1 MLAGAADAAGVV
13 GAALISGLYLLNQ
26 MGRLETTDWR
36 FPGGNLV
43 GSVLIF
49 LSLVETFNLP
59 SVLIELF
66 WSAISV
72 FGLVRSLGRKRQQ
85 ASEAGLCPD
94 PPKGQALWKPFPEA
108 GKP

>member
-1 MLAGAADAAGVV
+1 MLANVAGVG
-13 GAALISGLYLLNQ
+13 GALLICSLYLLNQ
-26 MGRLETTDWR
+26 MGRLSTSNWR
-36 FPGGNLV
+36 FPAGNLL
-43 GSVLIF
+43 GSVMVF
-49 LSLVETFNLP
+49 LSLLETFNLP

>member
-1 MLAGAADAAGVV
+1 MLANVAGVG
-13 GAALISGLYLLNQ
+13 GALLICSLYLLI
-26 MGRLETTDWR
+26 
-36 FPGGNLV
+36 
-43 GSVLIF
+43 GSVMIF
-49 LSLVETFNLP
+49 LSLLETFNLP

>member
-1 MLAGAADAAGVV
+1 VLAGVADAAGVV

-43 GSVLIF
+43 GLVLIF

-72 FGLVRSLGRKRQQ
+72 FGLVRVWRLRK
-85 ASEAGLCPD
+85 ASKAGLCPD
-94 PPKGQALWKPFPEA
+94 PPKAGGLWKPLPEA
-108 GKP
+108 SRS